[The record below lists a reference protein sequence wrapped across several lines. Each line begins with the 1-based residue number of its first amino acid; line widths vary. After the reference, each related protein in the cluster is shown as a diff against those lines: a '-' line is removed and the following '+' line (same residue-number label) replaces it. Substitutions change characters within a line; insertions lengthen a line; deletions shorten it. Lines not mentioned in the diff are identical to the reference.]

1 MTKNDNCLMLGCDY
15 DLWYDYGKNEPLFT
29 DISLKTNS
37 HIILC
42 GMSGSGKSY
51 ALIRC
56 IKMLSLAESPQAEFF
71 FADFK
76 QEDCFAFMRGCS
88 RYYPYKKSI
97 EALEAVHDIL
107 QKRQSGEERERFPVT
122 LVWDEYIANILDL
135 QRQDKKKADDV
146 MSKVSEILMIGRG
159 LAVRIICTCQR
170 PDAKAFPDG
179 SRINYG
185 VIMILGAPMRSIY
198 EMLIPKDYIDMIEDR
213 QFGLGE
219 GVLLLQGSE
228 LHFIKIPVVK
238 DVEKMQEICVKS
250 LS

>member
-1 MTKNDNCLMLGCDY
+1 MMKNDNCLMLGYDY
-15 DLWYDYGKNEPLFT
+15 DLWYDYGKNEPLIT

-37 HIILC
+37 HLILC
-42 GMSGSGKSY
+42 GMSGGGKSY

-56 IKMLSLAESPQAEFF
+56 IKMLSLAESPQAKIF

-97 EALEAVHDIL
+97 EALEVVHDVL
-107 QKRQSGEERERFPVT
+107 QNRQSGEDRERYPVT

-135 QRQDKKKADDV
+135 LREDKRKADIV
-146 MSKVSEILMIGRG
+146 MNKVSEILMIGRSLG
-159 LAVRIICTCQR
+159 VRLICTCQR

-185 VIMILGAPMRSIY
+185 VIMVLGAPIRSIY
-198 EMLIPKDYIDMIEDR
+198 EMLIPKEYIGMIEDR
-213 QFGLGE
+213 QFGIGE
-219 GVLLLQGSE
+219 GILLLQGSE
-228 LHFIKIPVVK
+228 LHFIKVPVVQ
-238 DVEKMQEICVKS
+238 DVEKMQEICIKA